1 MKAGRERKLWTNELI
16 LFLIILIKLVWLL
29 KKLEFGDENFL
40 FSFYVSYM
48 IALVTTSTE
57 T

>member
-29 KKLEFGDENFL
+29 KKLEFGDENSFYFL
-40 FSFYVSYM
+40 FMSV
-48 IALVTTSTE
+48 I
-57 T
+57 